1 MLIVIIRNTFKFR
14 FDDLKMEAYYIY
26 FLNFLKSY
34 LIHKHWHIYYVPT
47 IMSDIDDFKMKITVF
62 AIKELIILQVR

>member
-1 MLIVIIRNTFKFR
+1 
-14 FDDLKMEAYYIY
+14 MEAYYIY

-47 IMSDIDDFKMKITVF
+47 IMLDIDDFKMKKITVF